1 MSRYD
6 LSFISLLQHV
16 ALARART
23 LRQPTESICALNQQG
38 SELDNVL
45 FSLSLSFLLCRMRM
59 ESPSL
64 PTVLWQHKW
73 QVAPAYHEVQLTG
86 YWRKKKKT
94 KQPLPTFYSQGRNTF
109 LPPGICGKC
118 RVCMCVCGVS
128 VCLAL
133 GWSKQPDLGKREE
146 RQKFS
151 PQPLSTHKLRWG
163 MTCPKDRQTCPLP

>member
-86 YWRKKKKT
+86 YWRKKKKKNNLCPPST
-94 KQPLPTFYSQGRNTF
+94 PKAGTPSFPLVYVVSA
-109 LPPGICGKC
+109 
-118 RVCMCVCGVS
+118 VSACVCV
-128 VCLAL
+128 VCLSAL
-133 GWSKQPDLGKREE
+133 LWGGASSQTWAKGRRDRSSLHSPSVHISLGGE
-146 RQKFS
+146 
-151 PQPLSTHKLRWG
+151 
-163 MTCPKDRQTCPLP
+163 